1 MISLGNILI
10 QKVSSSRIGNDIT
23 ILLFLNS
30 TLCETFFVMDTIT
43 VNQENQD
50 TNIWN
55 WIIFANFT
63 PIWPN
68 ISNSIL

>member
-1 MISLGNILI
+1 MISLGDILI
-10 QKVSSSRIGNDIT
+10 QKVSSSRVGNDIA

-55 WIIFANFT
+55 
-63 PIWPN
+63 
-68 ISNSIL
+68 